1 MRSET
6 QRKAQDLSGRL
17 AALVANIPK
26 GYLLDLGK
34 VLGWLVYFADNRH
47 RRIVR
52 RNLGFAYPEW
62 TRERIR
68 AVSRRVF
75 QNTATTLLGFLQM
88 SCFSKE
94 DVLSKVRIRGKKYLD
109 KAVEDGSGVILIAA
123 HLGNWEM
130 SAIYA
135 SCYLREQM
143 AAVARPVQPRW
154 LDKRLNSLRTRFG
167 NTILDKNKA
176 LPKMVRVLRQG
187 RALGILIDQGTTRSE
202 GVEVRF
208 FGRTVSATPAAALL
222 AQRYGS
228 AVLPSF
234 CVREGNGRLVVR
246 VAPPLF
252 LQKTKD
258 SQADIQVNTQMMIDA
273 IEKAVRAYPD
283 QWFWFHK
290 RWKRY
295 YPHLYPEDLARRKR
309 RREKRRAKL
318 EKSLDR
324 G

>member
-1 MRSET
+1 MKKS
-6 QRKAQDLSGRL
+6 QDLPGRL
-17 AALVANIPK
+17 TAFVAHIPK
-26 GYLLDLGK
+26 GYLLGLGK
-34 VLGWLVYFADNRH
+34 AFGWLAYLVDYRH

-62 TRERIR
+62 PQDRIR

-75 QNTATTLLGFLQM
+75 QNTATTLLEFLQM

-94 DVLSKVRIRGKKYLD
+94 DVLSKVCIRGKKHLD
-109 KAVEDGSGVILIAA
+109 KAMKNRSGAILIAA

-130 SAIYA
+130 LAIWG
-135 SCYLREQM
+135 SCYLREPT
-143 AAVARPVQPRW
+143 AAVARPIQPRW
-154 LDKRLNSLRTRFG
+154 LDKRLNRLRTRFG

-202 GVEVRF
+202 GVEVTF
-208 FGRTVSATPAAALL
+208 FGRTVTATPVAALL

-228 AVLPSF
+228 SVLTSF
-234 CVREGNGRLVVR
+234 CVREGDGRLVVH
-246 VAPPLF
+246 VAPPLT

-258 SQADIQVNTQMMIDA
+258 SQADLQANTQIMTDA

-309 RREKRRAKL
+309 RREKRKARL
-318 EKSLDR
+318 EKS
-324 G
+324 

>member
-1 MRSET
+1 MKGET
-6 QRKAQDLSGRL
+6 LIKTQGLPGRL
-17 AALVANIPK
+17 AAFVAHIPK
-26 GYLLDLGK
+26 SYLLGLGK
-34 VLGWLVYFADNRH
+34 VLGWLAYVADYRH

-52 RNLGFAYPEW
+52 RNLCFAYPEW
-62 TRERIR
+62 PQDRVR

-75 QNTATTLLGFLQM
+75 QNTAVTLLEFLQM

-94 DVLSKVRIRGKKYLD
+94 DVFSNVSVRGKRHLD
-109 KAVEDGSGVILIAA
+109 EVMKNRSGAIVITA

-130 SAIYA
+130 AAIYA
-135 SCYLREQM
+135 SCYLKEPM
-143 AAVARPVQPRW
+143 AAVARPIQPGW
-154 LDKRLNSLRTRFG
+154 LDQWLTRLRTRFG

-187 RALGILIDQGTTRSE
+187 RTLGILIDQGTTRSE
-202 GVEVRF
+202 GVEVAF
-208 FGRTVSATPAAALL
+208 FGRTVTATPAAALL

-228 AVLPSF
+228 AVLPAF
-234 CVREGNGRLVVR
+234 CVRERDGRLVAR
-246 VAPPLF
+246 VAPPLI

-258 SQADIQVNTQMMIDA
+258 TQADLQANTQMMTDA

-290 RWKRY
+290 RWKRH

-309 RREKRRAKL
+309 RREKRKARL
-318 EKSLDR
+318 EKS
-324 G
+324 

>member
-1 MRSET
+1 MQSET

-17 AALVANIPK
+17 TAFAAHIPK
-26 GYLLDLGK
+26 GFLLGVGK
-34 VLGWLVYFADNRH
+34 ALGWIAYVVDHRH

-52 RNLGFAYPEW
+52 RNLRFAYPEW
-62 TRERIR
+62 PQERIR

-75 QNTATTLLGFLQM
+75 QNTATTLLEFLQM

-94 DVLSKVRIRGKKYLD
+94 DVLSKVRLRGKEYMEEAMKS
-109 KAVEDGSGVILIAA
+109 GSGAILITA

-135 SCYLREQM
+135 SCYLREPM
-143 AAVARPVQPRW
+143 AAVARPIRPGW
-154 LDKRLNSLRTRFG
+154 LDHWLNRLRTRFG

-202 GVEVRF
+202 GVEVTF

-228 AVLPSF
+228 AVLPAF
-234 CVREGNGRLVVR
+234 CVRERGGRLVVCL
-246 VAPPLF
+246 APPLT

-258 SQADIQVNTQMMIDA
+258 SQADLRANTQMMTDA
-273 IEKAVRAYPD
+273 IEEAVRAHPD

-295 YPHLYPEDLARRKR
+295 YPHLYREDLARRKR
-309 RREKRRAKL
+309 RREKRKARV
-318 EKSLDR
+318 EKS
-324 G
+324 

>member
-1 MRSET
+1 LKKS
-6 QRKAQDLSGRL
+6 QDLPGRL
-17 AALVANIPK
+17 TAFVAHIPK
-26 GYLLDLGK
+26 GYLLGLGK
-34 VLGWLVYFADNRH
+34 VLGWLAYLVDYRH

-62 TRERIR
+62 PQDRIQ
-68 AVSRRVF
+68 ALSRRVF
-75 QNTATTLLGFLQM
+75 QNTATTLLEFLQM
-88 SCFSKE
+88 SCLSKV
-94 DVLSKVRIRGKKYLD
+94 DVLSKVYIRGKKHLD
-109 KAVEDGSGVILIAA
+109 KAMENRSGAILIAA

-135 SCYLREQM
+135 SCYLREPM
-143 AAVARPVQPRW
+143 AAVARPIQPRW
-154 LDKRLNSLRTRFG
+154 LDQWLNRLRTRFG
-167 NTILDKNKA
+167 NIILDKNKA

-202 GVEVRF
+202 GVEVTF
-208 FGRTVSATPAAALL
+208 FGHTVTATPAAALL

-228 AVLPSF
+228 SVLPSF
-234 CVREGNGRLVVR
+234 CVRERDGRLVVR
-246 VAPPLF
+246 VAPPLT

-258 SQADIQVNTQMMIDA
+258 SQADIQANTQIMTDA

-309 RREKRRAKL
+309 RREKRKARL
-318 EKSLDR
+318 EKS
-324 G
+324 

>member
-6 QRKAQDLSGRL
+6 KIKAQDLKGSFTAF
-17 AALVANIPK
+17 AAHIPK
-26 GYLLDLGK
+26 GYLLSLGK
-34 VLGWLVYFADNRH
+34 VLGWLAYLADHRH

-52 RNLGFAYPEW
+52 RNLGFAFPEW
-62 TRERIR
+62 PQERIR
-68 AVSRRVF
+68 TVSRRVF
-75 QNTATTLLGFLQM
+75 QNTATTLLEFLQM

-94 DVLSKVRIRGKKYLD
+94 DVLRKVGIRGKEHLD
-109 KAVEDGSGVILIAA
+109 RATKSRSGTILIAA

-135 SCYLREQM
+135 SCYLPEPM
-143 AAVARPVQPRW
+143 TAVARPVQPRW
-154 LDKRLNSLRTRFG
+154 LDQRLNRLRTRFG
-167 NTILDKNKA
+167 NTILDKYKA

-187 RALGILIDQGTTRSE
+187 KALGILIDQGTTRSE
-202 GVEVRF
+202 GVEVTF
-208 FGRTVSATPAAALL
+208 FGRTVLATPAAALL

-228 AVLPSF
+228 TALPSF
-234 CVREGNGRLVVR
+234 CVREGSGRLVVR
-246 VAPPLF
+246 VAPPLA

-258 SQADIQVNTQMMIDA
+258 SQADIQANTQMMTDA
-273 IEKAVRAYPD
+273 IEKVVRAYPD

-309 RREKRRAKL
+309 RREKRKGKQER
-318 EKSLDR
+318 S
-324 G
+324 